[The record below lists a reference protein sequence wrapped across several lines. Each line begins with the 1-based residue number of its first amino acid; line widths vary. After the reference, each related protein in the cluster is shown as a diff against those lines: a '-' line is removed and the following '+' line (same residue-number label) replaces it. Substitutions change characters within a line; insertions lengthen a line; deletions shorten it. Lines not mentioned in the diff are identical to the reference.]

1 VSETTK
7 RDPNYSQFI
16 SEMNMVLRENDVA
29 NGMSQR
35 DLLNELFKLEREFK
49 IVLLSTTHGPL
60 VYEKFM
66 KFILGQKSEGG
77 KENKLSIRPYFR
89 ERQDT
94 FSNKMFPILDEAV
107 DKAKKEPTASRLSVS
122 KKLHKFRIN
131 YLFMKWSLEN
141 YQGTRKRRLSSLLEK
156 AIVIRKRLCENN
168 LPLACNR
175 VALFRKKSPLAH
187 LQYMDLVQDAS
198 KGLIEA
204 IDKFV
209 PPYRTVFRTTAIGR
223 MTLNMSEDLT
233 ATLVKLPPKDRR
245 ILYRAR
251 KAKGTNEDI
260 SGKDMQSFVN
270 ESFPDATAGEI
281 EMIEAAANQTVSM
294 SDLAQ
299 DGQGMAKDKSG
310 GSYSMTGGE
319 QLADPRDTEEDI
331 QNAEIGN
338 KLLVQLSRLKIV
350 EKKVLLM
357 KSGEIY
363 GVLKED

>member
-1 VSETTK
+1 VNETNK

-16 SEMNMVLRENDVA
+16 SEMNYVLRENDVA

-35 DLLNELFKLEREFK
+35 DLLNELFKIEREFK
-49 IVLLSTTHGPL
+49 VVLLSNGHGP
-60 VYEKFM
+60 VIYEKFM
-66 KFILGQKSEGG
+66 QFILGQKSEGG

-94 FSNKMFPILDEAV
+94 FSNKVFPILKE
-107 DKAKKEPTASRLSVS
+107 KKP
-122 KKLHKFRIN
+122 KKLHRFRIN
-131 YLFMKWSLEN
+131 YLFMKWTMDHYTGPSK
-141 YQGTRKRRLSSLLEK
+141 RKLNTLIEK
-156 AIVIRKRLCENN
+156 AIVIRKTLCENN

-175 VALFRKKSPLAH
+175 VALFRKSSPLAH

-251 KAKGTNEDI
+251 KAKRDNADI

-270 ESFPDATAGEI
+270 ESFPQATAGEI

-299 DGQGMAKDKSG
+299 DGQGQAKSQHG

-338 KLLVQLSRLKIV
+338 KLLVQLGRLKIV